1 MALPVSGPISA
12 ANINAE
18 LNLSQTAPISL
29 NDTGVRGLFERAT
42 GEISYAH
49 GYGKSSAQYLLF
61 PSGTLYG
68 QNFRSVAISA
78 GWNETSYI
86 ELTVNASTVITSN
99 STSIPAL
106 TIAGAFPNGAKL
118 INNGTILGRGGSG
131 GDGGYGDNAV
141 QGTVGGTGGTGVYI
155 STPITI
161 ENNGTIGGG
170 GGGGGGGGSGL
181 NVAYGGG
188 GGGGAAYGTGG
199 NIGNVGAAGTLF
211 TGGGGGGRIDLGTKK
226 RAHPSGAGGPGGSPG
241 AGGGAGDVGAAGEA
255 AGGGGTAGVATTG
268 NSYVTWTATGTRYG
282 SLN

>member
-131 GDGGYGDNAV
+131 GQGGGANWGQA
-141 QGTVGGTGGTGVYI
+141 GGAGVSI
-155 STPITI
+155 SVPVTI
-161 ENNGTIGGG
+161 ENTGIIGGG
-170 GGGGGGGGSGL
+170 GGGGGGGGSGSG
-181 NVAYGGG
+181 AGTGIGGG
-188 GGGGAAYGTGG
+188 GGGGGGFGAGAWVDGG
-199 NIGNVGAAGTLF
+199 NGTLL
-211 TGGGGGGRIDLGTKK
+211 GGGGGGGSQGGRGKYSS
-226 RAHPSGAGGPGGSPG
+226 SGAGGFGGNPGAAGVGGTVGQRGQG
-241 AGGGAGDVGAAGEA
+241 AGGGGA
-255 AGGGGTAGVATTG
+255 AGVATIG